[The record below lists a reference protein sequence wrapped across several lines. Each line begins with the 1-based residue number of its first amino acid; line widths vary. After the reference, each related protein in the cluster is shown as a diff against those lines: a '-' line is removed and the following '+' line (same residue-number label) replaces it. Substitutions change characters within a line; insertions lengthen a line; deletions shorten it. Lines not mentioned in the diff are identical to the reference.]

1 MTSKTGIRGQQVSI
15 CHVLMYFCTNLCRT
29 ENNDN
34 NKKLLQ
40 LKSLFSSLAFL
51 KLDLDP
57 FPPEERYEVKVR
69 EGVGAVLLCEPPY
82 HYPGNSARS
91 ASFSMY

>member
-1 MTSKTGIRGQQVSI
+1 MTKLKCAKLALWVHMYLFVIYCCSSILISTGLKII
-15 CHVLMYFCTNLCRT
+15 
-29 ENNDN
+29 
-34 NKKLLQ
+34 NKKKIIAVKNTLL
-40 LKSLFSSLAFL
+40 LPTPFL

-82 HYPGNSARS
+82 HYPGNSA
-91 ASFSMY
+91 